1 MERSI
6 AQQKCNAVK
15 NEKRVKTDIKKKTK
29 ENTSLIMDLNAIKFE
44 DKKQVIA
51 LKKKQ
56 LELNRLEEEVARLK
70 RAEAAARSELNA
82 MQNNSN

>member
-1 MERSI
+1 M
-6 AQQKCNAVK
+6 
-15 NEKRVKTDIKKKTK
+15 
-29 ENTSLIMDLNAIKFE
+29 IMDLNAIKFE

-82 MQNNSN
+82 MQNNSNQGSNSDYQP